1 MTTAAD
7 WQPII
12 QAIIA
17 ALAAIIVAISGLIG
31 TLIVMF
37 ARRGI
42 AAMEKR
48 TGIMMTEQD
57 RAAIMGAVTTDVGL
71 IQTKLDLGLMRPTEV
86 LPSSA
91 PMLRAA
97 AQLLDRVP
105 DAATREATTV
115 DTVAAMIAARVDT
128 TPRSVAA
135 PVPLA
140 AGT

>member
-86 LPSSA
+86 LPSSV